1 MQMRQ
6 RFLAP
11 LLAAGGLVLAA
22 CGASGGSLERVE
34 RPATAEADASVEV
47 VDLAFSPE
55 ATEIKAGDTVAWR
68 WDRARIEHDVSF
80 KDAPASPI
88 QRSGSWQRT
97 FDTPGTYD
105 YVCTLH
111 ANMKGRVVVR

>member
-1 MQMRQ
+1 MR
-6 RFLAP
+6 RRPAAP
-11 LLAAGGLVLAA
+11 LLAVTVLALAA
-22 CGASGGSLERVE
+22 CGTSDSLERVE
-34 RPATAEADASVEV
+34 RPATGEADVTV
-47 VDLAFSPE
+47 DVIDLAFSPG
-55 ATEIKAGDTVAWR
+55 ATEIKPGDTVAWV

-97 FDTPGTYD
+97 FDRPGTYD

-111 ANMKGRVVVR
+111 SNMKGRVVVE